1 MFSASCLFRLK
12 KEKKKSFKNPIHRYS
27 LWEILVW
34 QQRKY
39 IDTCCSGLFA
49 LYFSIMMISSIGMKE
64 LSPPAVSLK
73 KLYQET
79 MASEPILIIISPGAD
94 PSQELLEL
102 ATETVGQERFH
113 QVSS

>member
-1 MFSASCLFRLK
+1 M
-12 KEKKKSFKNPIHRYS
+12 
-27 LWEILVW
+27 WEIWVW
-34 QQRKY
+34 QQY
-39 IDTCCSGLFA
+39 INTCRSGLFA
-49 LYFSIMMISSIGMKE
+49 LYLSVMMISSIGMKE

-79 MASEPILIIISPGAD
+79 MASEPILIIISTGAD